1 MKVHSNLVIFTE
13 FFHKYKYFIS
23 LFGINYC
30 FETLCFIPVYI
41 DNNFLE
47 GNSIKSQND
56 SIIFSQPDANRR
68 KVYTNVEKIE
78 KKNFNVFFLVI
89 FFLQNYS
96 LL

>member
-1 MKVHSNLVIFTE
+1 M
-13 FFHKYKYFIS
+13 YF
-23 LFGINYC
+23 
-30 FETLCFIPVYI
+30 

-78 KKNFNVFFLVI
+78 KNKLLCIFSCDFFSSKLLFVIKNHKVTKSGRVI
-89 FFLQNYS
+89 NIINGNNEHR
-96 LL
+96 